1 MNECLRCGR
10 ELKNPDD
17 LFGWRCAEKIGI
29 PINFKVEIEEDLLK
43 LLTTLY
49 LEDAKDGSLSPHNT
63 WLGDVFTG
71 LAPFSGN
78 MDLLQTKYTN
88 IVMKPKTL
96 KDGTVRHYLFDT
108 KTNTRLFEFDSHGF
122 NTKSGRTKPLP
133 HINVKSKPNANVFQ
147 TKLANALDHKKIPQS
162 VYDAFKNFDDV
173 GKIVKKG
180 GKAVAVVGAVVDTVD
195 FGTTVYDDYQDD
207 GHLGKKTV
215 SSAARIGGSWAGAWA
230 GAKGGAALGTL
241 VGSVFP
247 GAGNVIGGFI
257 GGVVG
262 GIAGGLL
269 GSWASD
275 EIVDATM
282 KD

>member
-29 PINFKVEIEEDLLK
+29 PINFKVENEEDLLK

-147 TKLANALDHKKIPQS
+147 TKLANALDHKKSPNPSMTPSKTSMMSEKSSKKVVKQLRLS
-162 VYDAFKNFDDV
+162 VLSWTLSTSEQPSMTTIRTTDILARKPYHRQHESAEAGLV
-173 GKIVKKG
+173 PRPAQ
-180 GKAVAVVGAVVDTVD
+180 KAEQHWGRWSAVCFREQA
-195 FGTTVYDDYQDD
+195 
-207 GHLGKKTV
+207 
-215 SSAARIGGSWAGAWA
+215 
-230 GAKGGAALGTL
+230 
-241 VGSVFP
+241 
-247 GAGNVIGGFI
+247 
-257 GGVVG
+257 
-262 GIAGGLL
+262 
-269 GSWASD
+269 
-275 EIVDATM
+275 M
-282 KD
+282 